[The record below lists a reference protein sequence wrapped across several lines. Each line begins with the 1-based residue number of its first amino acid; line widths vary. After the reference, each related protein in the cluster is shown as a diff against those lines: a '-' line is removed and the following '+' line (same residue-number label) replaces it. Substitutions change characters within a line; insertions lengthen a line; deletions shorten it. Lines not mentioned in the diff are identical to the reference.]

1 MGLFELFAGRLSV
14 RESKVLQG
22 KVDRHSHILFGVD
35 DGIRT
40 IEDSLQAIALHE
52 TLGITDLWCTPH
64 IMEDV
69 PNTTPGL
76 QARFE
81 ELRQAYKGGVRL
93 HLAAEY
99 MMDNLLEER
108 LEGRDLLT
116 MEDNMLLL
124 ETSTL
129 NPPYGYKEILRKIM
143 SAGYRP
149 LLAHPERYRYMSDD
163 DYAELRKMGVL
174 FQLNLPSVLGY
185 YGKTVQQ
192 KAEELLE
199 KGYYDYL
206 GSDCHR
212 TKALLEPFDRKLLSR
227 STFKRLRDL

>member
-1 MGLFELFAGRLSV
+1 MGLLELFAGRLSV

-99 MMDNLLEER
+99 MMDTLLEER
-108 LEGRDLLT
+108 L
-116 MEDNMLLL
+116 
-124 ETSTL
+124 
-129 NPPYGYKEILRKIM
+129 
-143 SAGYRP
+143 
-149 LLAHPERYRYMSDD
+149 
-163 DYAELRKMGVL
+163 
-174 FQLNLPSVLGY
+174 
-185 YGKTVQQ
+185 
-192 KAEELLE
+192 
-199 KGYYDYL
+199 
-206 GSDCHR
+206 
-212 TKALLEPFDRKLLSR
+212 DRK
-227 STFKRLRDL
+227 